1 MSDITFGEIDWN
13 SGDTGSG
20 GAKTQFM
27 RLEQGTSTVRV
38 MGNPHQYYIHWI
50 EMPDGSRKKLNCPV
64 GDSDLLKRLEDA
76 GHKRKPRWLIKVLD
90 REDNT
95 FKLLE
100 IGSQIYNGVRSLFNN
115 PKWGK
120 VTEYDIDITRG
131 KPGTN
136 PLYSVTP
143 NPKEKLDASFKQAY
157 LEFDNSVNIDT
168 ITKPATAEEVNRIL
182 GADTSGGSSNS
193 GSSKSSSKNDNFEF
207 SFDE

>member
-1 MSDITFGEIDWN
+1 MSDITYGEIDWN
-13 SGDTGSG
+13 SGDTGG
-20 GAKTQFM
+20 GGGKTQFM
-27 RLEQGTSTVRV
+27 RLEQGTATVRI

-50 EMPDGSRKKLNCPV
+50 DMPDGSRKKLNCPI
-64 GDSDLLKRLEDA
+64 GDADLLKRLEGA
-76 GHKRKPRWLIKVLD
+76 GHSRKPRWLVKVLD

-100 IGSQIYNGVRSLFNN
+100 IGSQIYNGIRSLFNN

-157 LEFDNSVNIDT
+157 LDFDSSVNIDM
-168 ITKPATAEEVNRIL
+168 ITKPATAEEVNRVL
-182 GADTSGGSSNS
+182 GSEAPSTQSAGQ
-193 GSSKSSSKNDNFEF
+193 KSAPKSEASFEF
-207 SFDE
+207 NFDE